1 MCILPDGMAPR
12 GTMPSEARTTCGK
25 HYGSICQVQQ
35 HLKRAPSCVR
45 RCCELHPHLRR
56 TRSHGSKCQGNA
68 PAKSSKLFQGPPAT
82 CHRPC
87 RGFSQIAQDF
97 QTTTT
102 FFLNCSVTLICS
114 RHWHSF
120 LDRRVPRS
128 KVSGRPSLH
137 SCSLL
142 AADVARRSLVSSVSC
157 EFSRFGHALMRA
169 LEFIAEQNRLDVT
182 CASPSDSSRW
192 TLQLGCSDSASAAP
206 CSSASPVRRPT
217 HC

>member
-1 MCILPDGMAPR
+1 MRAAQHAQVGHPKTLLPSLGASIVEVPLASAYSPSTFMCILPDGMAPR

-142 AADVARRSLVSSVSC
+142 AADVARRSWS
-157 EFSRFGHALMRA
+157 H
-169 LEFIAEQNRLDVT
+169 
-182 CASPSDSSRW
+182 P
-192 TLQLGCSDSASAAP
+192 
-206 CSSASPVRRPT
+206 
-217 HC
+217 